1 MKIYAIANF
10 KGGTGKTSTAVNLAA
25 MMARDGE
32 RTLLID
38 ADPQHNATDFFLD
51 RTENC
56 TTLTDVLEGL
66 SEPVWADCLSP
77 AGRENLE
84 ILPADMNLLRLDLSA
99 ILHGTHSGFLRFQDF
114 LDAMGQDGEID
125 NVVIDCPP
133 SFTAASV
140 AALANADELI
150 LPTRVDAFSRRG
162 VLELLEQ
169 VESLPRTATPAR
181 CRVLV
186 TMADRS
192 NVSRQGEE
200 LLRAGR
206 VEVFRTVIRRGVA
219 VDESSYARQP
229 LYEYAP
235 RSAPARD
242 YEALLKEVRDDG

>member
-1 MKIYAIANF
+1 MKVYAIANF
-10 KGGTGKTSTAVNLAA
+10 KGGTGKTQTAVNLAA

-51 RTENC
+51 STEDC
-56 TTLTDVLEGL
+56 TTLTEVLEGL
-66 SEPVWADCLSP
+66 SEPVWEDCLSP

-84 ILPADMNLLRLDLSA
+84 LLPADMDLLRLDLSA
-99 ILHGTHSGFLRFQDF
+99 ILHGTHGGFQRFADF
-114 LDAMGQDGEID
+114 IDAIGADGEIE
-125 NVVIDCPP
+125 NIVIDCPP

-192 NVSRQGEE
+192 NVSKQGEE
-200 LLRAGR
+200 LLRSGPVA
-206 VEVFRTVIRRGVA
+206 VFRTAIRRRVA

-229 LYEYAP
+229 LFEYAP

-242 YEALLKEVRDDG
+242 YEALLREVRENG

>member
-10 KGGTGKTSTAVNLAA
+10 KGGTGKTQTAVNLAA

-38 ADPQHNATDFFLD
+38 ADPQHNASDFFLG
-51 RTENC
+51 
-56 TTLTDVLEGL
+56 DVEGL
-66 SEPVWADCLSP
+66 LTLGDVMEGLAEPVWEDCLSG

-84 ILPADMNLLRLDLSA
+84 ILPSDMRLLRLDLSA
-99 ILHGTHSGFLRFQDF
+99 ILHGTTAGFRRFQDF
-114 LDAMGQDGEID
+114 LDVMGQDGEIK
-125 NVVIDCPP
+125 NVIIDCPP

-150 LPTRVDAFSRRG
+150 CPTRVDAFSRRG
-162 VLELLEQ
+162 VLELMEQ

-181 CRVLV
+181 CRVLI

-192 NVSRQGEE
+192 NVSKQGEE
-200 LLRAGR
+200 LIRSGR
-206 VEVFRTVIRRGVA
+206 LEVFRTVIRRGVA

-229 LYEYAP
+229 LFEYAP

-242 YEALLKEVRDDG
+242 YEQLLREVRGND

>member
-1 MKIYAIANF
+1 MKIFAIANF
-10 KGGTGKTSTAVNLAA
+10 KGGTGKTATAVNLAA

-38 ADPQHNATDFFLD
+38 ADPQHNASDFFLGETD
-51 RTENC
+51 GLV
-56 TTLTDVLEGL
+56 TLSDVMEGL
-66 SEPVWADCLSP
+66 GEACWADCVSG

-99 ILHGTHSGFLRFQDF
+99 ILHGTHAGFRRFQDF
-114 LDAMGQDGEID
+114 LDVIGADGEVE

-192 NVSRQGEE
+192 NVSKQGEE
-200 LLRAGR
+200 LLRSGP

-229 LYEYAP
+229 LFEYAP

-242 YEALLKEVRDDG
+242 YEALWEEVRE